1 MYQILAAIGTDEDR
15 ALEQAETILDLPRNG
30 DVSVTLFHDFA
41 DGNPEGASVH
51 QVGAVR
57 RAAERLEEAGI
68 EVGYA
73 ESSGDA
79 AETILR
85 TADEMDADLLCL
97 APRGR
102 TPTGKAL
109 FGSVTQQVLLEGDRP
124 VLVVGAGE
132 AGE

>member
-15 ALEQAETILDLPRNG
+15 ALEQAQAIADLPRNG

-51 QVGAVR
+51 QVAAVR
-57 RAAERLEEAGI
+57 RAVEYLEDEGI
-68 EVGYA
+68 EVGYS

-79 AETILR
+79 AQAILD
-85 TADEMDADLLCL
+85 TADELDADLLCL
-97 APRGR
+97 APRER
-102 TPTGKAL
+102 TPAGKAL
-109 FGSVTQQVLLEGDRP
+109 FGSVTQQVILEGSRP
-124 VLVVGAGE
+124 TLVVGAGE